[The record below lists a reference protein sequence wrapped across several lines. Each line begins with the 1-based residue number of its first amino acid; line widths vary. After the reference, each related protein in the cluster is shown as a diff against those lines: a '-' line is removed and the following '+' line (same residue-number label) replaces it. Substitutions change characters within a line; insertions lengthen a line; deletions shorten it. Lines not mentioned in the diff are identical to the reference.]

1 MQNGVR
7 KNVIVHGVNNKKLH
21 NLSRDMF
28 EGAFITFVL
37 AVMLYIFFY
46 EAFRRP
52 NSGGRSAMSK

>member
-1 MQNGVR
+1 MQGLFV
-7 KNVIVHGVNNKKLH
+7 
-21 NLSRDMF
+21 
-28 EGAFITFVL
+28 TFVL